1 MGLTTAP
8 IPAAQGWQAP
18 AVQTASAALAR
29 GGRGQIIAACGTGK
43 TITAAH
49 VALQT
54 CPDDGLIVVACPT
67 VALVAQVLQA
77 WDAVCEHVLA
87 VCGDDGL
94 AEPDVAALATM
105 LPAFTLPDSATCAD
119 PPIVVTTDPDVI
131 ADWLTARVPG
141 RRLIVTTHRSAGQLG
156 QALLR
161 GGRFAD
167 VLVVDE
173 AHHTAGRDDKHAAL
187 LHDDAT
193 LPARRRLYLTATPR
207 LGDTG
212 DDTVALSMDD
222 PAVFGPVLYRYP
234 FAQAIADKWLDDYR
248 IAIVAVTRAELLPL
262 LRTLTGTGQPNAVN
276 DGEAADGPL
285 RAAMVVAAMARAAAE
300 FDLQRTI
307 VYHPRVA
314 TSRAF
319 TEAMPDILAALPDT
333 ARPARPLTC
342 HHVDGRHN
350 AADRRVV
357 LADLADPPQGG
368 WTVVSNAR
376 LLQEGVDVPA
386 VDSVVFAHPKTSATD
401 IVQSAGRALRRN
413 PSGSGVATILVPVL
427 AADESD
433 AAAQADLA
441 GYHTVWD
448 VVRALRAHDETLA
461 AALDLQ
467 RQAGPADQWTLPDK
481 IMVRVPDGYDVEQ
494 YLQHLTIRLVT
505 ATTSPWWEGY
515 GAATA
520 YHAAHGHLGI
530 AVDHRTDAGYPLGR
544 WLHHQRKARRT
555 GVLSADRIAALD
567 SLGMLW
573 DPRGTRWLAGLAHAV
588 AFREREGHLRVA
600 PEYIAPDGYPLGPWI
615 RLQRKAYHAGRL
627 DTERTAI
634 LEALG
639 IEWSPYEA
647 KWQRGITAATAFY
660 ARHGHLQVPDDHVEA
675 DGYRLGQFIVAQRML
690 YKRGTLAP
698 ERITA
703 LEAAGMI
710 WNSREH
716 TFNRGLT
723 AATRYYRSHGDLA
736 VPNGYTTADGYRLG
750 HWLKYQRTKLRA
762 GKLTADQI
770 RALDD
775 LSPTWRDG
783 QSHGAPG
790 LDTPAPPTAVQG
802 GRAGLTAGQRTDAPG
817 RP

>member
-1 MGLTTAP
+1 MGLTTATMP
-8 IPAAQGWQAP
+8 GAQGWQVS
-18 AVQTASAALAR
+18 AVETASAALAS

-49 VALQT
+49 VALQA
-54 CPDDGLIVVACPT
+54 CPGDGIIVVACPT

-87 VCGDDGL
+87 VCGDDGI
-94 AEPDVAALATM
+94 ADPDVAALTTIF
-105 LPAFTLPDSATCAD
+105 PDFTQPDPATCAD

-131 ADWLTARVPG
+131 TAWLAERVSG
-141 RRLIVTTHRSAGQLG
+141 RRLIVTTHRSAGHLG

-161 GGRFAD
+161 VGRLAD

-187 LHDDAT
+187 LHDNAT

-207 LGDTG
+207 LGDTTG
-212 DDTVALSMDD
+212 DTAALSMDD

-248 IAIVAVTRAELLPL
+248 IAIVAVTRAELLSL
-262 LRTLTGTGQPNAVN
+262 LRTLTGTGRPGAAN
-276 DGEAADGPL
+276 DTEAADGPL
-285 RAAMVVAAMARAAAE
+285 RAAMVVAAMARAATE

-307 VYHPRVA
+307 VYHPRIA

-319 TEAMPDILAALPDT
+319 ATAMPDILAALPDT
-333 ARPARPLTC
+333 TRPARPLTC
-342 HHVDGRHN
+342 HHVDGRDD
-350 AADRRVV
+350 AVDRRAV

-401 IVQSAGRALRRN
+401 IVQAAGRALRRN
-413 PSGSGVATILVPVL
+413 PAGSGVATILVPVL
-427 AADESD
+427 AADEPD

-441 GYHTVWD
+441 GYHTVWE

-467 RQAGPADQWTLPDK
+467 RQARPADRWTLPDK
-481 IMVRVPDGYDVEQ
+481 IVVRVPDGYDVEQ
-494 YLQHLTIRLVT
+494 DLQHLTIRLVT

-520 YHAAHGHLGI
+520 FHGAHGHLGI
-530 AVDHRTDAGYPLGR
+530 AVDYLTDTGYPLGR
-544 WLHHQRKARRT
+544 WLHHQRKARRS
-555 GVLSADRIAALD
+555 GVLSAARITALD

-573 DPRGTRWLAGLAHAV
+573 DPRGTRWLAGLAYAI

-600 PEYIAPDGYPLGPWI
+600 PEYFAPDGYPLGPWI
-615 RLQRKAYHAGRL
+615 RYQRKNHHAGRL
-627 DTERTAI
+627 DPDRTAT

-639 IEWSPYEA
+639 IEWSPYEEM
-647 KWQRGITAATAFY
+647 WRRGITAATAY
-660 ARHGHLQVPDDHVEA
+660 HARHGHLQVPGDHVEA

-690 YKRGTLAP
+690 YKRGTLASD
-698 ERITA
+698 RIAA
-703 LEAAGMI
+703 LEAVGMI

-716 TFNRGLT
+716 SFNRGLA
-723 AATRYYRSHGDLA
+723 AATRYHRANGNLVVS
-736 VPNGYTTADGYRLG
+736 NGYRTADGYRLG
-750 HWLKYQRTKLRA
+750 AWLQKQRDKLQA
-762 GKLTADQI
+762 GKLAADQV

-783 QSHGAPG
+783 Q
-790 LDTPAPPTAVQG
+790 
-802 GRAGLTAGQRTDAPG
+802 
-817 RP
+817 